1 LKRQNVISHSSAK
14 AEYQVVANCVVE
26 VCWLR
31 QLLQEHHAPLI
42 KCTLIYYDN
51 VSTVYLSTNPIQQKI
66 TIVLITL
73 YKAVKEE
80 NKEQQ
85 A

>member
-1 LKRQNVISHSSAK
+1 LKRQNVISRSSAK
-14 AEYQVVANCVVE
+14 AEYQVVANCVVV

-31 QLLQEHHAPLI
+31 QLLQEYHAPLI

-51 VSTVYLSTNPIQQKI
+51 VSAVYLSTNPIQQKI